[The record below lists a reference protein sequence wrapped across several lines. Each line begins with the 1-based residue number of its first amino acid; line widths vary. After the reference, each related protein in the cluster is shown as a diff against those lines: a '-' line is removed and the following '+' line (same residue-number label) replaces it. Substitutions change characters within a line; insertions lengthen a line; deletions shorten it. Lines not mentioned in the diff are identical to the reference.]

1 MLLLAAVAQS
11 YCLEILCPHWLR
23 LLVTWSWYS
32 PLIGW
37 DAWGSDQLFSRES
50 ETGRSEGGSGGPVV
64 ILTPARSPP
73 SVCQCQPNCYPQC
86 PAQLSSASPHQP
98 QSPSAPQ
105 FTHISDCSADVGEWS
120 CLLQFHVHSSACF
133 RVAAAASSQQPGLVE
148 VQKKWKLLPNLFI
161 TTWKLTSWGGG
172 VAPDWSIMLTLLI
185 LSLVSA
191 QWSLHGNYMFGSNQT
206 NRHRHQHT
214 IHKEISV
221 TCLFLFQRKD
231 WKK

>member
-11 YCLEILCPHWLR
+11 YCLEILYSYWLR
-23 LLVTWSWYS
+23 IPVTWYWYS

-105 FTHISDCSADVGEWS
+105 FTHTSDCSADVGEWS

-161 TTWKLTSWGGG
+161 TTWKLTSDYRWRCGPWLIHHAHI
-172 VAPDWSIMLTLLI
+172 VDTLP
-185 LSLVSA
+185 
-191 QWSLHGNYMFGSNQT
+191 G
-206 NRHRHQHT
+206 
-214 IHKEISV
+214 ECSV
-221 TCLFLFQRKD
+221 VLA
-231 WKK
+231 WKLYVW